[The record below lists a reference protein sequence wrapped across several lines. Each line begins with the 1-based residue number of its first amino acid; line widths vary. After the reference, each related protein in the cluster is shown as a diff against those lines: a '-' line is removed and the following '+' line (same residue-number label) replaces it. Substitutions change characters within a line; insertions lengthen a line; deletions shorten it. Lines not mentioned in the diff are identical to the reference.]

1 MKFRTAIFI
10 LLFAMLIPI
19 AIRMVKN
26 AMPMSTK
33 QASQPSAAIVIGT
46 GLAGL
51 SAASTLLSHNIPI
64 LVLDRS
70 PKPGGNSIKASSGI
84 NGAPTPYQDTLHP
97 DTTFYTDT
105 TRSAGSLL
113 ASSQTPSERKWRE
126 SLIATLVK
134 DSSDAIAWLTDKGV
148 DLSHVAQLGG
158 HTAARTHRGAG
169 TTPPGYAI
177 VSTLLASLKSNPN
190 CTLSSSSRVMELLQ
204 DSQHH
209 VIGVRYVAIADDAGG
224 VEGAEASE
232 IERQAFGPVV
242 IASGGFAGDSHG
254 LLARYRPDL
263 AGLPSTNEER
273 PGSADL
279 LTGVGAR
286 LVDMQSVQVHPTA
299 FVDPKVPEN
308 ANKFLAAEMLRGEG
322 GVLLRGV
329 RGERFVNEMETRKVV
344 SEAIM
349 GEEGKTVGALRVW
362 DVDLVM
368 DQGAYEVA
376 KAHVDFYLWKGLM
389 HKGTVAE
396 LGPDAVA
403 SLQAYADAAAGKG
416 PDPFGRA
423 SFGHWKIRE
432 VTPETV
438 VYIGKVTPAIH
449 FTMGG
454 VAINENAEV
463 LDEKG
468 EKINGIW
475 AAGEVT
481 GGLHGDNRLGGNA
494 LLESVVFG
502 RKAGE
507 GAAIAFGQV

>member
-1 MKFRTAIFI
+1 
-10 LLFAMLIPI
+10 MLIPI

-26 AMPMSTK
+26 SMPMSTK

-51 SAASTLLSHNIPI
+51 SAASTLLSHNIPT

-84 NGAPTPYQDTLHP
+84 NGAPTPYQDPLHP

-105 TRSAGSLL
+105 VRSAGSLL

-134 DSSDAIAWLTDKGV
+134 ESSDAISWLTEKGV

-158 HTAARTHRGAG
+158 HSAARTHRGTG

-177 VSTLLASLKSNPN
+177 VSTLLDSLKSNPN
-190 CTLSSSSRVMELLQ
+190 CTLSSSSRVTEILQ

-209 VIGVRYVAIADDAGG
+209 VIGVRYVTIA
-224 VEGAEASE
+224 EGAEASE
-232 IERQAFGPVV
+232 IERQVFGPVIV
-242 IASGGFAGDSHG
+242 ASGGFAGDAHG

-263 AGLPSTNEER
+263 AGMPSTNEER

-279 LTGVGAR
+279 LTAVGAQ

-322 GVLLRGV
+322 GVLLRGA
-329 RGERFVNEMETRKVV
+329 GGKRFVNEMETRKVV

-349 GEEGKTVGALRVW
+349 GEEGGTVGGLRVW

-368 DQGAYEVA
+368 DEGAYEVA

-396 LGPDAVA
+396 LGLDAVA

-416 PDPFGRA
+416 PDPFGRT
-423 SFGHWKIRE
+423 SFEHWKIRE

-454 VAINENAEV
+454 VAINGNAEV
-463 LDEKG
+463 LDENR

-507 GAAIAFGQV
+507 GAAIAFGQT